1 MGEPQ
6 DMDELLAQAEPVD
19 AAPHT
24 TRRAVGLAAALVAA
38 GAAVAIVVTGS
49 AHGLLVAVLWLV
61 TLGASRPLY

>member
-6 DMDELLAQAEPVD
+6 DMDELLAQAERVD

-24 TRRAVGLAAALVAA
+24 TRRAVGVAAALIAA

-49 AHGLLVAVLWLV
+49 AHGLLVAILWLV
-61 TLGASRPLY
+61 TLGGPRLLI

>member
-6 DMDELLAQAEPVD
+6 DMDELLAQAERVD

-49 AHGLLVAVLWLV
+49 AHGLLGAILWLV